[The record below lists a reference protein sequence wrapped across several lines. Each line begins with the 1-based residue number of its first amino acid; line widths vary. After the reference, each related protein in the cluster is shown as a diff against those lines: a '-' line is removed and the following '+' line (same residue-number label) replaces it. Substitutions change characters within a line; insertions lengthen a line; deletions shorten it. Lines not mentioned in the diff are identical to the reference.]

1 MLSTKLIARCYFPK
15 DASIV
20 STSLHGFS
28 DASEVAYAGAVYLR
42 MVATNG
48 AVHVTLV
55 LSKTKVAPI
64 KRLTIPRLE
73 LCGANLLATLLY
85 QVRKALDLPSGVV
98 YA

>member
-1 MLSTKLIARCYFPK
+1 
-15 DASIV
+15 
-20 STSLHGFS
+20 
-28 DASEVAYAGAVYLR
+28 

-64 KRLTIPRLE
+64 KHLTIPHLE
-73 LCGANLLATLLY
+73 LCGANLLTTLLH

-98 YA
+98 YAWTDSTVVLSWLSTNPLRHLWEIAFLASWNLQHEASGIM